1 MKTLQEICY
10 DSLAESLYNAPPQ
23 IQEMVMGETKK
34 RIEKRVREETAKDVE
49 KKITPKV
56 FRKVVDLCTLVIP
69 EFVTDIVACTVIDNR
84 PRQPYFDIYK
94 KIGEDN
100 IDMLL
105 QASETIAK
113 RCIIDRLENGE
124 DSFPNYD
131 SNNEDEYDY

>member
-34 RIEKRVREETAKDVE
+34 RIEKRVREEVAKDVE

-56 FRKVVDLCTLVIP
+56 FRSVVDMCTLIIP

-84 PRQPYFDIYK
+84 TRKPYFDIYK
-94 KIGEDN
+94 KIDEN
-100 IDMLL
+100 HIDMLL

-124 DSFPNYD
+124 DSFHVYLD
-131 SNNEDEYDY
+131 SYNENDY